1 MKLVYAE
8 VGSRLSADGYS
19 VVELLDRRTGCVV
32 QVDGGGWCVVNPELL
47 VMLHLGRDFRAEAFR
62 LSGK

>member
-8 VGSRLSADGYS
+8 VGARLSAEGYS
-19 VVELLDRRTGCVV
+19 VVKLLTWCVV

-47 VMLHLGRDFRAEAFR
+47 VVLHVSRDFREEAFR